1 MEIPFSRPCDY
12 KNDLDSLMSLWL
24 DQRVTTGF
32 RVYPTTWRLRLL
44 LTSRVWDPARDTRIW
59 EAGSG
64 QMLGFA
70 MLWRRQP
77 TSPYIVLDCFTRP
90 GVATEEY
97 LSESMA
103 WCDHRAHEMAKEQ
116 NAPLTVHVNGLSH
129 HEFSKDILKRYGY
142 AVQAPNADEYNVYYA
157 RSLQTEIPPA
167 MPLQGIV
174 IRKLQGSGEMEAYQD
189 LFDFS
194 IINPHHL
201 QELLESK
208 EYCHWVM
215 EDPRGGFVAY
225 CECSICSMDW
235 ERSGERI
242 GWIDYIETKP
252 DYQNKGFGQAI
263 LLAGLHQ
270 LQELGADTAML
281 VTINTNTPAINLY
294 KKTGFIEV
302 ENLEKPGYIKQIPT
316 PGSEPV
322 GK

>member
-1 MEIPFSRPCDY
+1 MEIPSSRPCDY
-12 KNDLDSLMSLWL
+12 QNDLDSLMSLWL

-44 LTSRVWDPARDTRIW
+44 LTSRVWDPARDTCIW

-64 QMLGFA
+64 QMIGFA

-90 GVATEEY
+90 GSATGEF
-97 LSESMA
+97 LSA
-103 WCDHRAHEMAKEQ
+103 ILDWCDHCSLEMVREQ
-116 NAPLTVHVNGLSH
+116 KAPLTVHVNGLSH
-129 HEFSKDILKRYGY
+129 HDFSTDILKRHGY
-142 AVQAPNADEYNVYYA
+142 AVQAPNVAEHNVYYT
-157 RSLQTEIPPA
+157 RSLHTEIQPPVT
-167 MPLQGIV
+167 LQGFV
-174 IRKLQGSGEMEAYQD
+174 IRKLQGSEEMEAYQG
-189 LFDFS
+189 LFGFS
-194 IINPHHL
+194 SLNPHHL

-208 EYCHWVM
+208 EYCHWIM

-225 CECSICSMDW
+225 CECSICSMEW

-252 DYQNKGFGQAI
+252 DHQKKGFGQAI

-270 LQELGADTAML
+270 LQELGADAAML
-281 VTINTNTPAINLY
+281 VTINKNTPAINLY

-302 ENLEKPGYIKQIPT
+302 ENMEQPGYFKTISAS
-316 PGSEPV
+316 G
-322 GK
+322 